1 MRLLLVE
8 DKDSFRRLL
17 AQALADSPWE
27 VHAFGD
33 PADALRALGESSFEV
48 MVTDLRLPSL
58 SGLELIQRAKR
69 LQPALRV
76 VLMSAFGEPKD
87 IVEAMRLGAD
97 DFLPKPFVLDVFLA
111 LLERLRALAG
121 APPPD
126 PAEPWIARSPALRA
140 LDEGLAAAAD
150 LDTPVLFLG
159 ERAAGRSRAARR
171 LHSLRTPR
179 GPFLTLAA
187 SELGPAG
194 PEERV
199 LRLLAGGSLLLT
211 GLESLAPAAAS
222 ALPGAMDSPAGRS
235 LRWLATAARLED
247 VAVPVAVRFAALPS
261 RLPPLGGR
269 RGDPA
274 PPFRA
279 TLRAAA
285 RREGRLEPKV
295 DRAAEKELALRA
307 WSGNL
312 RELQTCAEASLD
324 ASQGP
329 VLRRLPA
336 DLSGG
341 PALRLPWPEPGE
353 YEAMLRAAGRA
364 AAPALLERCL
374 RTHAWDLNR
383 AAEALG
389 LTPRILAARLREH
402 GVSLEDR
409 DP

>member
-1 MRLLLVE
+1 
-8 DKDSFRRLL
+8 
-17 AQALADSPWE
+17 
-27 VHAFGD
+27 
-33 PADALRALGESSFEV
+33 
-48 MVTDLRLPSL
+48 MVTDLRLPSMN
-58 SGLELIQRAKR
+58 GLELIQRAKR

-97 DFLPKPFVLDVFLA
+97 DFLPKPFDLDVFLA

-126 PAEPWIARSPALRA
+126 PAEPWIVRSPALRA

-159 ERAAGRSRAARR
+159 ERAVGRSRAARR
-171 LHSLRTPR
+171 LHSLRTPK

-211 GLESLAPAAAS
+211 GLEGLAPAAAA

-235 LRWLATAARLED
+235 LRWLATAGRVEELA
-247 VAVPVAVRFAALPS
+247 APVAVRFAALTF
-261 RLPPLGGR
+261 RLPSLRERPEDLAPLFT
-269 RGDPA
+269 A
-274 PPFRA
+274 M
-279 TLRAAA
+279 LRAAA

-295 DRAAEKELALRA
+295 DRAVEKELGVRA
-307 WSGNL
+307 WPGNL
-312 RELQTCAEASLD
+312 RELQACAEASLE
-324 ASQGP
+324 ACQGP

-374 RTHAWDLNR
+374 RAHAWNLNR
-383 AAEALG
+383 AAESLG

>member
-1 MRLLLVE
+1 MN
-8 DKDSFRRLL
+8 
-17 AQALADSPWE
+17 
-27 VHAFGD
+27 
-33 PADALRALGESSFEV
+33 
-48 MVTDLRLPSL
+48 
-58 SGLELIQRAKR
+58 GLELIQRAKR

-97 DFLPKPFVLDVFLA
+97 DFLPKPFDLDVFLA

-140 LDEGLAAAAD
+140 LDEALGAAAD
-150 LDTPVLFLG
+150 LDAPVLFLG
-159 ERAAGRSRAARR
+159 ERASGRSRAARR
-171 LHSLRTPR
+171 LHSLRTPK
-179 GPFLTLAA
+179 GPFRSLAA

-211 GLESLAPAAAS
+211 GLEGLSPVAAS
-222 ALPGAMDSPAGRS
+222 ALPGAMESPAGRG
-235 LRWLATAARLED
+235 LRWLATAGRAED
-247 VAVPVAVRFAALPS
+247 LPASVAVRFAALTF
-261 RLPPLGGR
+261 RLPPLR
-269 RGDPA
+269 ERAEDLA
-274 PPFRA
+274 PLFTAMLRA
-279 TLRAAA
+279 TAG
-285 RREGRLEPKV
+285 REGRLEPRL
-295 DRAAEKELALRA
+295 DRAAEKELARRA
-307 WSGNL
+307 WPGNL
-312 RELQTCAEASLD
+312 RELQACAEASLD
-324 ASQGP
+324 ACQGP
-329 VLRRLPA
+329 VLRRLTA

-374 RTHAWDLNR
+374 RAHAWDLNS
-383 AAEALG
+383 AAESLG